1 MEAVDIK
8 ATKVVDKYEA
18 IADMEV
24 AEAAEATD
32 MEIDWGKNSNT

>member
-8 ATKVVDKYEA
+8 ATNIADKYEA

-24 AEAAEATD
+24 AEAVN
-32 MEIDWGKNSNT
+32 I